1 MKIRNFYFI
10 VILLSSLFACEGLPS
25 WPEVNVE
32 ILPNPASSSSVFPSL
47 TANADQLWL
56 GWLHESDSGQ
66 SHYRYAAFDGGSWSK
81 FQTAAVGN
89 DWFVNWAD
97 YPSLTTWGKQTLLL
111 HTLEK
116 SSPEPYAYDIKIRL
130 SKEGKTWSEA
140 FQPYQDTST
149 TEHGFPSFVP
159 LDGERLAAIWLD
171 GRNYTDGGNE
181 NMMLGFGLIDRD
193 GKVSPT
199 RFLDRRICDCCQTD
213 MAMSSQ
219 GLVAVYRDRSPE
231 EVRDIY
237 IVRQVGEDW
246 TDPSPLHKDNWQIN
260 ACPVNGPAIA
270 ARGDTLAVAWFTSA
284 GGEARVLGSLSFDA
298 GETFSKPTLIDAAQ
312 ALGRVDIELD
322 QQNRP
327 WVSWIR
333 KTQDTAQIQFCTFT
347 ADGTKSPPI
356 NIHEINPRR
365 KSGFPQLLYWQ
376 KNMWLAWTAT
386 EPQNQIQI
394 VKITIDG

>member
-1 MKIRNFYFI
+1 MLF
-10 VILLSSLFACEGLPS
+10 VISLGACTGLPS
-25 WPEVNVE
+25 WPEATVE
-32 ILPNPASSSSVFPSL
+32 ILSNPALPSSVFPSL
-47 TANADQLWL
+47 SANSDQLL
-56 GWLHESDSGQ
+56 MGWLHEADSGQ
-66 SHYRYAAFDGGSWSK
+66 SQYRYAAFDGKAWSGPK
-81 FQTAAVGN
+81 TIAAGK

-97 YPSLTTWGKQTLLL
+97 FPSITAWGKQSLLL

-116 SSPEPYAYDIKIRL
+116 SSPEPYAYDIILRIKA
-130 SKEGKTWSEA
+130 EDGD
-140 FQPYQDTST
+140 FQESFKPYQDSST

-171 GRNYTDGGNE
+171 GRNYADGGNE
-181 NMMLGFGLIDRD
+181 EMMLAYSLIDRNGD
-193 GKVSPT
+193 SSPT
-199 RFLDRRICDCCQTD
+199 QFLDQRICDCCQTD

-219 GLVAVYRDRSPE
+219 GLVAVYRDRSPKE
-231 EVRDIY
+231 LRDIY
-237 IVRQVGEDW
+237 IVRQEGESW
-246 TDPSPLHKDNWQIN
+246 TTPKAVHEDNWQIN
-260 ACPVNGPAIA
+260 GCPVNGPAIA
-270 ARGDTLAVAWFTSA
+270 ASGDTLAVAWFTSA

-298 GETFSKPTLIDAAQ
+298 GESFSKPTLIDAAQ

-333 KTQDTAQIQFCTFT
+333 KTQDTAQIQFCTFR